1 MSTHFT
7 EVPASTLVTIT
18 FAFAQT
24 GVSRLALLAL
34 DKSGLEISQKACR
47 KVQHQEQDVKIQI
60 IGTDVADTKGVA
72 PASKTVE
79 TTLRRFHIVVKNASS
94 LRPLP
99 LLISSF
105 DGLKTIINL
114 TGFAAHFV
122 GTGFSVYQQPSVLR
136 DSKDILSFG
145 VHPGAIATD
154 MVSHLPGGLVG
165 VLVDTLELSHS
176 IVFYSKDRRDWLD
189 ARYISAQW
197 DVDELK
203 SKRDEV
209 IASDK
214 SKVRW

>member
-1 MSTHFT
+1 
-7 EVPASTLVTIT
+7 VTR
-18 FAFAQT
+18 A
-24 GVSRLALLAL
+24 
-34 DKSGLEISQKACR
+34 
-47 KVQHQEQDVKIQI
+47 
-60 IGTDVADTKGVA
+60 
-72 PASKTVE
+72 
-79 TTLRRFHIVVKNASS
+79 S

-136 DSKDILSFG
+136 LSELFVTGYGDSKGIFSFG

-154 MVSHLPGGLVG
+154 IVSHLPGGLVG
-165 VLVDTLELSHS
+165 VLVDTLELSAHS
-176 IVFYSKDRRDWLD
+176 IVFYSKERRDWLD

-203 SKRDEV
+203 STRDEV